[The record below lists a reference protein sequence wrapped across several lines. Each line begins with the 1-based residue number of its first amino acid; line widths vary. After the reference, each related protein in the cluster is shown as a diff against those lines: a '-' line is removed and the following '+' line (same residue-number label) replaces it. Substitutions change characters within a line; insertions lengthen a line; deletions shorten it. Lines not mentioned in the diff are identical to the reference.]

1 MTSPITEQA
10 RQVASR
16 AIQEKPASLDSS
28 RASTVLGPFL
38 ADLLALQRFLAWAD
52 ALLAGSSF
60 FSHQAP
66 HIAGPNQVPPAPG

>member
-1 MTSPITEQA
+1 MTSQITEQA
-10 RQVASR
+10 SQRDSKAHKSEP
-16 AIQEKPASLDSS
+16 AILDKS
-28 RASTVLGPFL
+28 RASAFLGPFL

-60 FSHQAP
+60 FSNQAP